1 LKPILMVGKSA
12 IPYPLAAAALD
23 MSESAVRVAV
33 HRLRQRY
40 RELLRQEISQ
50 TLSDPT
56 QADEELRTLFTA
68 FTE

>member
-1 LKPILMVGKSA
+1 MT
-12 IPYPLAAAALD
+12 
-23 MSESAVRVAV
+23 ESAVRVAV
-33 HRLRQRY
+33 HRLRRRY

-56 QADEELRTLFTA
+56 QAEEELRTLFTA